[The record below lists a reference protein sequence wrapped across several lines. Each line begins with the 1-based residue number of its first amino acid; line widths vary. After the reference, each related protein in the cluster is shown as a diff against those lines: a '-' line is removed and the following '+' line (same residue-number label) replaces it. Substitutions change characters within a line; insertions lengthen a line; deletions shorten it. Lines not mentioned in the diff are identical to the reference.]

1 MNAILS
7 IVCIIFFA
15 IITHLFIKGYN
26 EKRDHREHCLTVLI
40 PEDINLEVALNM
52 VTNKSRGYLKKR
64 AMELGASQS
73 YVNNTIDSKLKI
85 FIVQKS
91 IEENNILSK
100 EIEDRIKKMEAN
112 RMMDSMVITNVTDTS
127 DVTLNPIETKIS
139 DPDVKIMEMKEDFDE
154 DYEDE

>member
-1 MNAILS
+1 
-7 IVCIIFFA
+7 
-15 IITHLFIKGYN
+15 
-26 EKRDHREHCLTVLI
+26 
-40 PEDINLEVALNM
+40 
-52 VTNKSRGYLKKR
+52 
-64 AMELGASQS
+64 MELGASQS

-91 IEENNILSK
+91 IEENNILSQ

-112 RMMDSMVITNVTDTS
+112 RMMDSMGITNLTDTS